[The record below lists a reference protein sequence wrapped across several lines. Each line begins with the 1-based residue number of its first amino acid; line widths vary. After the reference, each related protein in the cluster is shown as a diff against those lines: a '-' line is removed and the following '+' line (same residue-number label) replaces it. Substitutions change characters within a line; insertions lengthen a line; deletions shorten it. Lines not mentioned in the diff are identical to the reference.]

1 MPKKTRRYIMKI
13 DVRINS
19 LTPGEGNVKAIASA
33 NLDDC
38 FAVKNI
44 RVIEGRNGLF
54 VSMPSY
60 KGADGEYHDLCFP
73 TTPEMRKQLNN
84 AATGCCIAHAQSA
97 ARTPRKQS
105 VRVVAEAYKQAILQ
119 LQEQSNANFTQ
130 SEQMSES
137 APTMTM

>member
-1 MPKKTRRYIMKI
+1 MKI

-19 LTPGEGNVKAIASA
+19 LTPGDSNVKAIASA

-44 RVIEGRNGLF
+44 RVVEGKNGLF

-73 TTPEMRKQLNN
+73 TTSEFRKQLN
-84 AATGCCIAHAQSA
+84 SA
-97 ARTPRKQS
+97 
-105 VRVVAEAYKQAILQ
+105 VADAYKQAITQ
-119 LQEQSNANFTQ
+119 IQEQANANFQQT
-130 SEQMSES
+130 EQTNEPAPIMS
-137 APTMTM
+137 M

>member
-1 MPKKTRRYIMKI
+1 MKI

-19 LTPGEGNVKAIASA
+19 LTPGDSNVKAIASA

-44 RVIEGRNGLF
+44 RVVEGKNGLF

-73 TTPEMRKQLNN
+73 TTSEFRKQLNN
-84 AATGCCIAHAQSA
+84 A
-97 ARTPRKQS
+97 
-105 VRVVAEAYKQAILQ
+105 VADAYKQAITQ
-119 LQEQSNANFTQ
+119 IQEQANANFTQ
-130 SEQMSES
+130 SEQTNES
-137 APTMTM
+137 APIMSM

>member
-1 MPKKTRRYIMKI
+1 MKI

-19 LTPGEGNVKAIASA
+19 LTPGEATRCCKVQAQSAARTPRNKGLHTGNVKAIASA

-44 RVIEGRNGLF
+44 RVIEGKNGLF

-73 TTPEMRKQLNN
+73 TTPEMRKHLNN
-84 AATGCCIAHAQSA
+84 AVS
-97 ARTPRKQS
+97 
-105 VRVVAEAYKQAILQ
+105 EAYKQAIVQ

-137 APTMTM
+137 ATTMTM

>member
-1 MPKKTRRYIMKI
+1 MKI

-44 RVIEGRNGLF
+44 RVIEGKNGLF

-73 TTPEMRKQLNN
+73 TTPEMRKQLN
-84 AATGCCIAHAQSA
+84 AA
-97 ARTPRKQS
+97 
-105 VRVVAEAYKQAILQ
+105 VAEAYKQAIVQ

>member
-1 MPKKTRRYIMKI
+1 MKI

-19 LTPGEGNVKAIASA
+19 LTPGEATRCCKVQAQSAARTPRNKGLHTGNVKAIASA

-44 RVIEGRNGLF
+44 RVIEGKNGHF

-84 AATGCCIAHAQSA
+84 A
-97 ARTPRKQS
+97 
-105 VRVVAEAYKQAILQ
+105 VEEAYKQAIVQ

>member
-1 MPKKTRRYIMKI
+1 MKI

-19 LTPGEGNVKAIASA
+19 LTPGEGSVKAIASA

-44 RVIEGRNGLF
+44 RVVEGKNGLF

-73 TTPEMRKQLNN
+73 TTPELRKQLNS
-84 AATGCCIAHAQSA
+84 AATRCCTAHAQSA

-105 VRVVAEAYKQAILQ
+105 VRRVAGRIQTGY
-119 LQEQSNANFTQ
+119 
-130 SEQMSES
+130 S
-137 APTMTM
+137 ADSGTVRGKFYTVGADE

>member
-1 MPKKTRRYIMKI
+1 MKI

-19 LTPGEGNVKAIASA
+19 LTPGEATRCCKVQAQSAARTPRNKGLHTGNVKAIASA

-44 RVIEGRNGLF
+44 RVIEGKNGLF

-84 AATGCCIAHAQSA
+84 A
-97 ARTPRKQS
+97 
-105 VRVVAEAYKQAILQ
+105 VEEAYKQAILQ
-119 LQEQSNANFTQ
+119 IQEQSNANFTQ

>member
-1 MPKKTRRYIMKI
+1 MKI

-19 LTPGEGNVKAIASA
+19 LTPGEGNVKAIASV

-44 RVIEGRNGLF
+44 RVIEGKNGLF

-84 AATGCCIAHAQSA
+84 AVS
-97 ARTPRKQS
+97 
-105 VRVVAEAYKQAILQ
+105 EAYKQAIVQ

>member
-1 MPKKTRRYIMKI
+1 MKI

-44 RVIEGRNGLF
+44 RVIEGKNGLF

-84 AATGCCIAHAQSA
+84 A
-97 ARTPRKQS
+97 
-105 VRVVAEAYKQAILQ
+105 VEEAYKQAIVQ

-130 SEQMSES
+130 AEQMSES

>member
-1 MPKKTRRYIMKI
+1 MKI

-19 LTPGEGNVKAIASA
+19 LTPREGNVKAIASA

-44 RVIEGRNGLF
+44 RVVEGKNGLF

-60 KGADGEYHDLCFP
+60 KGQDGEYHDLCFP
-73 TTPEMRKQLNN
+73 TTPELRKQLNN
-84 AATGCCIAHAQSA
+84 AVS
-97 ARTPRKQS
+97 
-105 VRVVAEAYKQAILQ
+105 EAYKQAIIQ
-119 LQEQSNANFTQ
+119 LQEQSNANFQQ

-137 APTMTM
+137 APTMSM

>member
-1 MPKKTRRYIMKI
+1 MKI

-19 LTPGEGNVKAIASA
+19 LTPGDGNVKAIASA

-44 RVIEGRNGLF
+44 RVVEGKNGLF

-73 TTPEMRKQLNN
+73 TTPEFRKQLN
-84 AATGCCIAHAQSA
+84 SA
-97 ARTPRKQS
+97 VS
-105 VRVVAEAYKQAILQ
+105 EAYKQAIVQ
-119 LQEQSNANFTQ
+119 IQEQATANFTQ
-130 SEQMSES
+130 SEQTNEP
-137 APTMTM
+137 APTMSM

>member
-1 MPKKTRRYIMKI
+1 MKI

-44 RVIEGRNGLF
+44 RVVEGKNGLF

-73 TTPEMRKQLNN
+73 TTPEFRKQLN
-84 AATGCCIAHAQSA
+84 SA
-97 ARTPRKQS
+97 
-105 VRVVAEAYKQAILQ
+105 VADAYKQAITQ
-119 LQEQSNANFTQ
+119 IQEQANANFTQ
-130 SEQMSES
+130 PEQTNEP
-137 APTMTM
+137 APTMSM

>member
-1 MPKKTRRYIMKI
+1 MKI

-19 LTPGEGNVKAIASA
+19 LTPGEATRCCKVQAQSAARTPRNKGLHTGNVKAIASA
-33 NLDDC
+33 SLDDC

-44 RVIEGRNGLF
+44 RVIEGKNGLF

-84 AATGCCIAHAQSA
+84 AVS
-97 ARTPRKQS
+97 
-105 VRVVAEAYKQAILQ
+105 EAYKQAIVQ

>member
-1 MPKKTRRYIMKI
+1 MKI

-19 LTPGEGNVKAIASA
+19 LTPGEATRCCKVQAQSAARTPRNKGLHTGNVKAIASA

-44 RVIEGRNGLF
+44 RVIEGKNGLF

-84 AATGCCIAHAQSA
+84 A
-97 ARTPRKQS
+97 
-105 VRVVAEAYKQAILQ
+105 VEEAYKQAIVQ

-137 APTMTM
+137 ATTMTM

>member
-1 MPKKTRRYIMKI
+1 MKI

-44 RVIEGRNGLF
+44 RVVEGKNGLF

-60 KGADGEYHDLCFP
+60 KGTDGEYHDLCFP
-73 TTPEMRKQLNN
+73 TTPELRKQLNG
-84 AATGCCIAHAQSA
+84 A
-97 ARTPRKQS
+97 
-105 VRVVAEAYKQAILQ
+105 VAEAYKQAIVQ
-119 LQEQSNANFTQ
+119 LQEQSAANFTQ
-130 SEQMSES
+130 SEQTYES
-137 APTMTM
+137 APTMSM

>member
-1 MPKKTRRYIMKI
+1 MKI

-19 LTPGEGNVKAIASA
+19 LTPGDSNVKAIASA

-44 RVIEGRNGLF
+44 RVVEGKNGLF

-73 TTPEMRKQLNN
+73 TTSEFRKLLN
-84 AATGCCIAHAQSA
+84 SA
-97 ARTPRKQS
+97 
-105 VRVVAEAYKQAILQ
+105 VADAYKQAITQ
-119 LQEQSNANFTQ
+119 IQEQANANFQQT
-130 SEQMSES
+130 EQTNEPAPIMS
-137 APTMTM
+137 M

>member
-1 MPKKTRRYIMKI
+1 MKI

-19 LTPGEGNVKAIASA
+19 LTPGEAYVKAIASA
-33 NLDDC
+33 SLNDC

-44 RVIEGRNGLF
+44 RVIEGKNGLF

-84 AATGCCIAHAQSA
+84 A
-97 ARTPRKQS
+97 
-105 VRVVAEAYKQAILQ
+105 VEEAYKQAILQ

>member
-1 MPKKTRRYIMKI
+1 MKI

-44 RVIEGRNGLF
+44 RVIEGKNGLF

-84 AATGCCIAHAQSA
+84 A
-97 ARTPRKQS
+97 
-105 VRVVAEAYKQAILQ
+105 VEEAYKQAIVK

-137 APTMTM
+137 APAMTM

>member
-1 MPKKTRRYIMKI
+1 MKI

-19 LTPGEGNVKAIASA
+19 LTPGEATRCCKVQAQSAARTPRNKGLHTGNVKAIASA

-44 RVIEGRNGLF
+44 RVIEGKNGLF

-73 TTPEMRKQLNN
+73 TTPEMRKQLSN
-84 AATGCCIAHAQSA
+84 AVSET
-97 ARTPRKQS
+97 
-105 VRVVAEAYKQAILQ
+105 YKQAIVQ